1 MTFDALGL
9 AEPLLRV
16 LSDTGYTNP
25 TPIQEQSI
33 PPQLDGRDVLGVA
46 QTGTGKTAAFTLP
59 ILHRLCQPGAPRRAK
74 KRPHVLIL
82 APTRELSI
90 QIGDSIKAYGTYM
103 GVSHFVVV
111 GGVGQMPQV
120 KALARGVDILVA
132 TPGRLL
138 DLVAQGHVMLDQ
150 VTDFVLDEADRML
163 DMGFIRDVRR
173 ILGHL
178 PAERRSLM
186 FSATMPNE
194 IQKLAAD
201 FLSDPVRVEVT
212 PGVVTVDRIEQHVI
226 YGDQKAKRDLLLAL
240 LEDEAMERVIVFTR
254 TKHRANRVAQWLE
267 GGGIAAD
274 AIHGNKSQSARQTAL
289 NRFKA
294 GEARVLVATDIAARG
309 IDVDGV
315 THVVNFELPNEPESY
330 VHRIGRT
337 ARAGADGIAISLC
350 DATEV
355 AYLRDIEKIVGR
367 QIPTMGETE
376 RPEPAPAA
384 NRKKHS
390 RPKPP
395 TAKAANGNERR
406 RDGGDERRSDRKAG
420 RVAAGAGEG
429 ERQRPRRKKPGGRNA
444 APANAAGSASAASAS
459 VKPASVA
466 PASDARQ
473 QPKRDS
479 KPKGPRNG
487 QRRRDD
493 RPKSADGMEGLK
505 RRPSQPGR
513 RRRRRPAAA

>member
-1 MTFDALGL
+1 
-9 AEPLLRV
+9 
-16 LSDTGYTNP
+16 
-25 TPIQEQSI
+25 
-33 PPQLDGRDVLGVA
+33 
-46 QTGTGKTAAFTLP
+46 
-59 ILHRLCQPGAPRRAK
+59 
-74 KRPHVLIL
+74 
-82 APTRELSI
+82 
-90 QIGDSIKAYGTYM
+90 M

-138 DLVAQGHVMLDQ
+138 DLVNQGHVMLDQ

-173 ILGHL
+173 ILTHL

-226 YGDQKAKRDLLLAL
+226 FGDQKAKRDLLLAL
-240 LEDEAMERVIVFTR
+240 LEDPAMERVIVFTR

-267 GGGIAAD
+267 SGGVSAD

-289 NRFKA
+289 ARFKD

-355 AYLRDIEKIVGR
+355 AYLRDIEKAVAAR
-367 QIPTMGETE
+367 SRRWA
-376 RPEPAPAA
+376 RPSAAPASA
-384 NRKKHS
+384 PNRKKHS
-390 RPKPP
+390 RPKTQ
-395 TAKAANGNERR
+395 TAKPQSAKPANGI
-406 RDGGDERRSDRKAG
+406 S
-420 RVAAGAGEG
+420 GAGMPATVLNPTGTRTPARIG
-429 ERQRPRRKKPGGRNA
+429 ERLGGRIAHA
-444 APANAAGSASAASAS
+444 A
-459 VKPASVA
+459 VRTVA
-466 PASDARQ
+466 VT
-473 QPKRDS
+473 
-479 KPKGPRNG
+479 
-487 QRRRDD
+487 
-493 RPKSADGMEGLK
+493 
-505 RRPSQPGR
+505 
-513 RRRRRPAAA
+513 RRRPTRPPSINRRRSGKVSPSPSPKASRTASATASNAATTGLSRETAWRASSVIPASRGAVAVGGRPLPDGALTGCYDHYGNGRFGRRVCWGNR